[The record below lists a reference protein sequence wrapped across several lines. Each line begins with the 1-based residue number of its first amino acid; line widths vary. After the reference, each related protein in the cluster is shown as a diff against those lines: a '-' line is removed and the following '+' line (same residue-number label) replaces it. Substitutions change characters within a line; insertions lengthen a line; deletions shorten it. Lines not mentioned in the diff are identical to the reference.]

1 MILSI
6 FAISGTSSSDC
17 PNLIQNPTFQNGLT
31 SWLVVDQYIMM
42 PYASVEYFD
51 SWNYFSGSCLFIT
64 QYENA
69 QPIVPVKQRIVIPC
83 SVASFTFSVTVAGRS
98 QGYYYYNYNYY
109 FYDLQTDFTAQVS
122 FYDSDDQ
129 LLETIGSTYTSISTY
144 NELQVYTW
152 QTTRPMFQAMTAE
165 ISLSVLDNSMDYSS
179 NHQVVIC
186 DVSLGSPGCGCP
198 FPIGMYISD
207 SEILILTFFF
217 FFMAIK
223 IYMMGKFNLTLTIS
237 LNVSWRSNF
246 LLGMQTWI
254 IHKHIRSQRQWGY
267 IDLNCCI
274 CFSSF
279 CPRFR
284 PAVKCLT

>member
-1 MILSI
+1 MASSRTELASCRLVVVSWFLEPSWNGMILSI

-207 SEILILTFFF
+207 SEILIVTYFFYGHQN
-217 FFMAIK
+217 IYDGK
-223 IYMMGKFNLTLTIS
+223 I
-237 LNVSWRSNF
+237 
-246 LLGMQTWI
+246 
-254 IHKHIRSQRQWGY
+254 
-267 IDLNCCI
+267 
-274 CFSSF
+274 
-279 CPRFR
+279 
-284 PAVKCLT
+284 